1 MRGFSSAGPPS
12 RRRVKFPRRE
22 TFKGRSALP
31 VSSQDMPWSLS
42 SYNQLSECCR
52 SVLAGQV
59 EFGVF
64 KALVD
69 ANQQQLHSYVEL
81 IQNVAASTA
90 GFADAN
96 VGLVGARRWLVE
108 RFPGSFTVEGESDG
122 FDEPG
127 QPLSPEDQAQ
137 RDAGPRRRVHKRMA
151 SLSVCTRPC

>member
-1 MRGFSSAGPPS
+1 M
-12 RRRVKFPRRE
+12 
-22 TFKGRSALP
+22 
-31 VSSQDMPWSLS
+31 
-42 SYNQLSECCR
+42 
-52 SVLAGQV
+52 AGQV

-122 FDEPG
+122 VRAKPVGPHHWAKWLGEEKESKTRSRG
-127 QPLSPEDQAQ
+127 ASKR
-137 RDAGPRRRVHKRMA
+137 RDAEISGTSVGIETWDLSDI
-151 SLSVCTRPC
+151 SLVSQ